1 MIILTKNF
9 QLNRIFIM
17 FRDLKEEEIQHL
29 IDMLKNGKI
38 KISKKEIINKLK
50 KILDSQ
56 QIFPLDQQRMMLL
69 KLIHNYDI
77 TKKKAV
83 IILDEHIRDIYP
95 STIALGVLAEDWPGM
110 SNSILGLIHHR
121 SRNVQFIKGFTVE
134 FKKKIVGIVILA
146 FNIYSKNELDVFKK
160 EKKSLIK
167 TIKEA
172 AVGSVSKYILQD
184 EEAVKSGI
192 FNQILKRIKKI
203 YTEDDIDQLINE
215 NGQVLKFVL
224 SRTRKYLEERKTND
238 LADFILENFKC
249 QKLVRSGNVNE
260 IIKIKNFE
268 TTYEKLTGITFV
280 CKGYVISIEDFLR
293 TLDHIVPDHIIKH
306 HKSFVSSDGL
316 LVYRIE
322 IVDKYGSQL
331 TSLLTSSIEKSFN
344 KIVIAAHNSRFSNI
358 KSVGGFEHFAR
369 AIIPFLMDEIERTR
383 ITQVFLNVTNKTDFN
398 IEIKAIIVRTFK
410 NKGKILNLIPK
421 IDKLPG
427 VEISSFIPT
436 KVYRDNFFVDL
447 FKLKIDLSEFSSVR
461 DIFDTLRETIKKE
474 FGAIRDF
481 DQGLRDINIFILT
494 KLIDEL
500 KEIDKKIIM
509 EIFFNFDEM
518 FRIETNFEVM
528 KEVVSMCYDLTFESK
543 KRTGSPIFINSKK
556 MKDTNKTIIIVSCFR
571 DRSFL
576 RTITS
581 LFKEFNINFS
591 KFYIDQ
597 RKYSTIII
605 DSNKDAE
612 LRSLIKELKEKIKGC
627 I

>member
-1 MIILTKNF
+1 
-9 QLNRIFIM
+9 M

>member
-1 MIILTKNF
+1 ML
-9 QLNRIFIM
+9 
-17 FRDLKEEEIQHL
+17 RDLKEEEIQHL
-29 IDMLKNGKI
+29 IDLLKKGKI
-38 KISKKEIINKLK
+38 KISKKEIRNKLK

-56 QIFPLDQQRMMLL
+56 QIFPLVKQRMMLL
-69 KLIHNYDI
+69 KLIHNYDT
-77 TKKKAV
+77 TKKKEV
-83 IILDEHIRDIYP
+83 IILDEYLRDKFP

-121 SRNVQFIKGFTVE
+121 SRNIQFIKGFTVK

-146 FNIYSKNELDVFKK
+146 FNIYSKSELEIFNKN
-160 EKKSLIK
+160 KKSLIK

-184 EEAVKSGI
+184 EEAVKSEI
-192 FNQILKRIKKI
+192 FNQIIKRIKKKYI
-203 YTEDDIDQLINE
+203 EDDIDELINE

-238 LADFILENFKC
+238 LADFILENVRC
-249 QKLVRSGNVNE
+249 QKLVRSGKVSE
-260 IIKIKNFE
+260 VIKIKNFE
-268 TTYEKLTGITFV
+268 TSYEKLTGITFV

-344 KIVIAAHNSRFSNI
+344 KIVLAAHNSRFSNI

-369 AIIPFLMDEIERTR
+369 AIIPFLMDEIERTG

-398 IEIKAIIVRTFK
+398 IEIKAIIVRTLK
-410 NKGKILNLIPK
+410 NKGKILNLIPR
-421 IDKLPG
+421 IDKLTG
-427 VEISSFIPT
+427 VEISSFTPT
-436 KVYRDNFFVDL
+436 KVYRANFFVDL

-461 DIFDTLRETIKKE
+461 DIFDSLRETIKKE
-474 FGAIRDF
+474 FGVIRDF

-528 KEVVSMCYDLTFESK
+528 KEVVSMCYELTIESK
-543 KRTGSPIFINSKK
+543 KRTGARRFINSKK
-556 MKDTNKTIIIVSCFR
+556 IEGTNKTIIIISCFK

-597 RKYSTIII
+597 RKYSTIVI
-605 DSNKDAE
+605 DSDKDAE
-612 LRSLIKELKEKIKGC
+612 LKRLIKELKKKIKGC

>member
-1 MIILTKNF
+1 
-9 QLNRIFIM
+9 M

-29 IDMLKNGKI
+29 IKMLKDGKI

-56 QIFPLDQQRMMLL
+56 QIFPLDRQRMMLL

-83 IILDEHIRDIYP
+83 IILDEHIRDKFP

-184 EEAVKSGI
+184 EEAVKSEI
-192 FNQILKRIKKI
+192 FSQILKRIKKI

-268 TTYEKLTGITFV
+268 TTYEKLTGVTFV

-398 IEIKAIIVRTFK
+398 IEIKAIIVRTLK

-421 IDKLPG
+421 IDKLRG
-427 VEISSFIPT
+427 VEISSFTPT

-543 KRTGSPIFINSKK
+543 KGTGSPIFINSKK
-556 MKDTNKTIIIVSCFR
+556 IKDTNKTIIIVSCFR

-612 LRSLIKELKEKIKGC
+612 LKSLIKELKEKIKGC

>member
-1 MIILTKNF
+1 
-9 QLNRIFIM
+9 M

-38 KISKKEIINKLK
+38 KISKKEIRNKLQ

-56 QIFPLDQQRMMLL
+56 QVFPLDQQRMMLL

-83 IILDEHIRDIYP
+83 IILDEYIRDKFP
-95 STIALGVLAEDWPGM
+95 ATIALGVLAEDWPGM

-146 FNIYSKNELDVFKK
+146 FNIYSKSELEIFQKD
-160 EKKSLIK
+160 KKSLIK

-172 AVGSVSKYILQD
+172 AVGSISKYILQD
-184 EEAVKSGI
+184 EEAVKSEI
-192 FNQILKRIKKI
+192 FIQILKRIKKI
-203 YTEDDIDQLINE
+203 YTEDDIDELINE

-224 SRTRKYLEERKTND
+224 SRTRKYLEERKIND

-249 QKLVRSGNVNE
+249 QKLVRSEKVNE

-306 HKSFVSSDGL
+306 HKSFFSSDGL

-344 KIVIAAHNSRFSNI
+344 KIVITAHNSRFSNI

-369 AIIPFLMDEIERTR
+369 AIIPFLMDEIERTK

-398 IEIKAIIVRTFK
+398 IEIKAIIVRALK
-410 NKGKILNLIPK
+410 NKGKMLNLIPR
-421 IDKLPG
+421 IDRLTG
-427 VEISSFIPT
+427 VEISSFTPT
-436 KVYRDNFFVDL
+436 KVYRNSFFVDL

-461 DIFDTLRETIKKE
+461 DIFDKLRETIKKE

-543 KRTGSPIFINSKK
+543 KGTGSPIFINSKK
-556 MKDTNKTIIIVSCFR
+556 IEGTNKTIIIISCFR

-605 DSNKDAE
+605 DTDKDAE
-612 LRSLIKELKEKIKGC
+612 LKRLIKELKEKIKGC

>member
-1 MIILTKNF
+1 
-9 QLNRIFIM
+9 M

-29 IDMLKNGKI
+29 IKMLKDGKI
-38 KISKKEIINKLK
+38 KISKKEIRNKLQ

-56 QIFPLDQQRMMLL
+56 QVFPLDQQRMMLL

-83 IILDEHIRDIYP
+83 IILDEYIRDKFP
-95 STIALGVLAEDWPGM
+95 ATIALGVLAEDWPGM

-146 FNIYSKNELDVFKK
+146 FNIYSKSELEIFQKD
-160 EKKSLIK
+160 KKSLIK

-172 AVGSVSKYILQD
+172 AVGSISKYILQD
-184 EEAVKSGI
+184 EEAVKSEI
-192 FNQILKRIKKI
+192 FIQILKRIKKI
-203 YTEDDIDQLINE
+203 YTEDDIDELINE

-224 SRTRKYLEERKTND
+224 SRTRKYLEERKIND

-249 QKLVRSGNVNE
+249 QKLVRSEKVNE

-306 HKSFVSSDGL
+306 HKSFFSSDGL

-344 KIVIAAHNSRFSNI
+344 KIVITAHNSRFSNI

-369 AIIPFLMDEIERTR
+369 AIIPFLMDEIERTK

-398 IEIKAIIVRTFK
+398 IEIKAIIVRALK
-410 NKGKILNLIPK
+410 NKGKMLNLIPR
-421 IDKLPG
+421 IDRLTG
-427 VEISSFIPT
+427 VEISSFTPT
-436 KVYRDNFFVDL
+436 KVYRNSFFVDL

-461 DIFDTLRETIKKE
+461 DIFDKLRETIKKE

-543 KRTGSPIFINSKK
+543 KGTGSPIFINSKK
-556 MKDTNKTIIIVSCFR
+556 IEGTNKTIIIISCFR

-605 DSNKDAE
+605 DTDKDAE
-612 LRSLIKELKEKIKGC
+612 LKRLIKELKEKIKGC

>member
-1 MIILTKNF
+1 
-9 QLNRIFIM
+9 M

-29 IDMLKNGKI
+29 IKMLKDGKI

-56 QIFPLDQQRMMLL
+56 QIFPLDRQRMMLL

-83 IILDEHIRDIYP
+83 IILDEHIRDKFP

-160 EKKSLIK
+160 ERKSLIK

-184 EEAVKSGI
+184 EEAVKSEI
-192 FNQILKRIKKI
+192 FSQILKRIKKI

-249 QKLVRSGNVNE
+249 QKLVRSEKVNE

-398 IEIKAIIVRTFK
+398 IEIKAIIVRTLK

-421 IDKLPG
+421 IDKLRG
-427 VEISSFIPT
+427 VEISSFTPT

-543 KRTGSPIFINSKK
+543 KGTGSPIFINSKK
-556 MKDTNKTIIIVSCFR
+556 IKDTNKTIIIVSCFR

-612 LRSLIKELKEKIKGC
+612 LKSLIKELKEKIKGC